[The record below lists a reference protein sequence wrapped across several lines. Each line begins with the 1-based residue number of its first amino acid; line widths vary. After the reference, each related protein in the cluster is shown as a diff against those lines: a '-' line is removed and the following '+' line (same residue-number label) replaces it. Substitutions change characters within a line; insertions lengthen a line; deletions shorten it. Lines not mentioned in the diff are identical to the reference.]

1 MAELQTPAPEA
12 AQPSAPAPVSNVT
25 KQNKQKKQQ
34 RKKLIKRIISLVLIL
49 ALVGGAVFGVYKLV
63 FAKPPVQ
70 YLEDVVQQGT
80 IQEKLEGYDADR
92 MYCIPLSDVY
102 YAEAVD
108 NRLYIYTEKNVYE
121 LKMKLYA
128 FEENYCSGEFFR
140 CSRTAVVNL
149 MRVSYLRPGLNGRLS
164 ARLTNGEDIIISSK
178 YVNAL
183 KARLQNE

>member
-1 MAELQTPAPEA
+1 MR
-12 AQPSAPAPVSNVT
+12 VT
-25 KQNKQKKQQ
+25 VE
-34 RKKLIKRIISLVLIL
+34 RIGREKEEQVLIQCHE
-49 ALVGGAVFGVYKLV
+49 VTESIREIERFVKLR
-63 FAKPPVQ
+63 
-70 YLEDVVQQGT
+70 
-80 IQEKLEGYDADR
+80 QEKLEGYDADR

-108 NRLYIYTEKNVYE
+108 NRLYIYTEKNGYE

-164 ARLTNGEDIIISSK
+164 ARLTNGEDIIISRK

>member
-1 MAELQTPAPEA
+1 MR
-12 AQPSAPAPVSNVT
+12 VT
-25 KQNKQKKQQ
+25 VE
-34 RKKLIKRIISLVLIL
+34 RIGREKEEQVLIQCHE
-49 ALVGGAVFGVYKLV
+49 VTESIREIERFVKLR
-63 FAKPPVQ
+63 
-70 YLEDVVQQGT
+70 
-80 IQEKLEGYDADR
+80 QEKLEGYDADR

-108 NRLYIYTEKNVYE
+108 NLLYIYTEKNVYE

-164 ARLTNGEDIIISSK
+164 ARLTNGEDIIISRK

>member
-1 MAELQTPAPEA
+1 MTESIREIERF
-12 AQPSAPAPVSNVT
+12 V
-25 KQNKQKKQQ
+25 
-34 RKKLIKRIISLVLIL
+34 KLR
-49 ALVGGAVFGVYKLV
+49 
-63 FAKPPVQ
+63 
-70 YLEDVVQQGT
+70 
-80 IQEKLEGYDADR
+80 QEKLEGYDTDR

-121 LKMKLYA
+121 LKLKLYT

-164 ARLTNGEDIIISSK
+164 ARLTNGEDIIISRK

>member
-1 MAELQTPAPEA
+1 MR
-12 AQPSAPAPVSNVT
+12 VT
-25 KQNKQKKQQ
+25 VE
-34 RKKLIKRIISLVLIL
+34 RIGREKEEQVLIQCHE
-49 ALVGGAVFGVYKLV
+49 VTESIREIERFVKLR
-63 FAKPPVQ
+63 
-70 YLEDVVQQGT
+70 
-80 IQEKLEGYDADR
+80 QEKLEGYDADR

-164 ARLTNGEDIIISSK
+164 ARLTNGEDIIISRK

-183 KARLQNE
+183 KARLKNE

>member
-1 MAELQTPAPEA
+1 MR
-12 AQPSAPAPVSNVT
+12 VT
-25 KQNKQKKQQ
+25 VEQIGREKEEQ
-34 RKKLIKRIISLVLIL
+34 VLIQCHE
-49 ALVGGAVFGVYKLV
+49 VTESIREIERFVKLR
-63 FAKPPVQ
+63 
-70 YLEDVVQQGT
+70 
-80 IQEKLEGYDADR
+80 QEKLEGYDADR

-102 YAEAVD
+102 YVEAVD

-164 ARLTNGEDIIISSK
+164 ARLTNGEDIIISRK

>member
-1 MAELQTPAPEA
+1 ME
-12 AQPSAPAPVSNVT
+12 
-25 KQNKQKKQQ
+25 
-34 RKKLIKRIISLVLIL
+34 RIGREKEEQVLIQCHE
-49 ALVGGAVFGVYKLV
+49 VTESIREIERFVKLR
-63 FAKPPVQ
+63 
-70 YLEDVVQQGT
+70 
-80 IQEKLEGYDADR
+80 QEKLEGYDADR

-164 ARLTNGEDIIISSK
+164 ARLTNGEDIIISRK

>member
-1 MAELQTPAPEA
+1 MR
-12 AQPSAPAPVSNVT
+12 VT
-25 KQNKQKKQQ
+25 VE
-34 RKKLIKRIISLVLIL
+34 RIGREKEDQVLIQCHE
-49 ALVGGAVFGVYKLV
+49 VTESIREIERFVKLR
-63 FAKPPVQ
+63 
-70 YLEDVVQQGT
+70 
-80 IQEKLEGYDADR
+80 QEKLEGYDADR

-164 ARLTNGEDIIISSK
+164 ARLTNGEDIIISRK

>member
-1 MAELQTPAPEA
+1 MR
-12 AQPSAPAPVSNVT
+12 VT
-25 KQNKQKKQQ
+25 VE
-34 RKKLIKRIISLVLIL
+34 RIGREKEEQVLIQCHE
-49 ALVGGAVFGVYKLV
+49 VTESIREIERFVKLR
-63 FAKPPVQ
+63 
-70 YLEDVVQQGT
+70 
-80 IQEKLEGYDADR
+80 QEKLEGYDADR

-149 MRVSYLRPGLNGRLS
+149 MRVSYLGPGLNGRLS
-164 ARLTNGEDIIISSK
+164 ARLTNGEDIIISRK

>member
-1 MAELQTPAPEA
+1 MR
-12 AQPSAPAPVSNVT
+12 VT
-25 KQNKQKKQQ
+25 VEQIGREKEEQ
-34 RKKLIKRIISLVLIL
+34 VLIQCHE
-49 ALVGGAVFGVYKLV
+49 VTESIREIERFVKLR
-63 FAKPPVQ
+63 
-70 YLEDVVQQGT
+70 
-80 IQEKLEGYDADR
+80 QEKLEGYDADR

-121 LKMKLYA
+121 LKMKLYT

-164 ARLTNGEDIIISSK
+164 ARLTNGEEIIISRK

>member
-1 MAELQTPAPEA
+1 MR
-12 AQPSAPAPVSNVT
+12 VT
-25 KQNKQKKQQ
+25 VE
-34 RKKLIKRIISLVLIL
+34 RIGREKEEQVLIQCYE
-49 ALVGGAVFGVYKLV
+49 VTESIREIERFVKLR
-63 FAKPPVQ
+63 
-70 YLEDVVQQGT
+70 
-80 IQEKLEGYDADR
+80 QEKLEGYDADR

-164 ARLTNGEDIIISSK
+164 ARLTNGEDIIISRK

>member
-1 MAELQTPAPEA
+1 MR
-12 AQPSAPAPVSNVT
+12 VT
-25 KQNKQKKQQ
+25 VE
-34 RKKLIKRIISLVLIL
+34 RIGREKEEQVLIQCHE
-49 ALVGGAVFGVYKLV
+49 VTESIREIERFVKLR
-63 FAKPPVQ
+63 
-70 YLEDVVQQGT
+70 
-80 IQEKLEGYDADR
+80 QEKLEGYDADR

-164 ARLTNGEDIIISSK
+164 ARLTNGEDIIISRK

>member
-1 MAELQTPAPEA
+1 MR
-12 AQPSAPAPVSNVT
+12 VT
-25 KQNKQKKQQ
+25 VE
-34 RKKLIKRIISLVLIL
+34 RIGREKEEQVLIQCHD
-49 ALVGGAVFGVYKLV
+49 VTESIREIERFVKLR
-63 FAKPPVQ
+63 
-70 YLEDVVQQGT
+70 
-80 IQEKLEGYDADR
+80 QEKLEGYDADR

-164 ARLTNGEDIIISSK
+164 ARLTNGEDIIISRK

>member
-1 MAELQTPAPEA
+1 MR
-12 AQPSAPAPVSNVT
+12 VT
-25 KQNKQKKQQ
+25 VE
-34 RKKLIKRIISLVLIL
+34 RIGREKEEQVLIQCHE
-49 ALVGGAVFGVYKLV
+49 VTESIREIERFVKLR
-63 FAKPPVQ
+63 
-70 YLEDVVQQGT
+70 
-80 IQEKLEGYDADR
+80 QEKLEGYDTDR
-92 MYCIPLSDVY
+92 IYCIPLSDVY
-102 YAEAVD
+102 YAETVD

-121 LKMKLYA
+121 LKMKLYT

-164 ARLTNGEDIIISSK
+164 ARLTNGEDIIISRK

>member
-1 MAELQTPAPEA
+1 MR
-12 AQPSAPAPVSNVT
+12 VT
-25 KQNKQKKQQ
+25 VE
-34 RKKLIKRIISLVLIL
+34 RIGREKEEQVLIQCHE
-49 ALVGGAVFGVYKLV
+49 VTESIREIERFVKLR
-63 FAKPPVQ
+63 
-70 YLEDVVQQGT
+70 
-80 IQEKLEGYDADR
+80 QEKLEGYDADR

-102 YAEAVD
+102 YAETVD

-164 ARLTNGEDIIISSK
+164 ARLTNGEDIIISRK

>member
-1 MAELQTPAPEA
+1 MR
-12 AQPSAPAPVSNVT
+12 VT
-25 KQNKQKKQQ
+25 VEQIGREKEEQ
-34 RKKLIKRIISLVLIL
+34 VLIQCHE
-49 ALVGGAVFGVYKLV
+49 VTESIREIERFVKLR
-63 FAKPPVQ
+63 
-70 YLEDVVQQGT
+70 
-80 IQEKLEGYDADR
+80 QEKLEGYDADR

-121 LKMKLYA
+121 LKMKLYT
-128 FEENYCSGEFFR
+128 FEENYCSGEFLR

-164 ARLTNGEDIIISSK
+164 ARLTNGEDIIISRK

>member
-1 MAELQTPAPEA
+1 MR
-12 AQPSAPAPVSNVT
+12 VT
-25 KQNKQKKQQ
+25 VEQIGREKEEQ
-34 RKKLIKRIISLVLIL
+34 VLIQCHE
-49 ALVGGAVFGVYKLV
+49 VTESIREIERFVKLR
-63 FAKPPVQ
+63 
-70 YLEDVVQQGT
+70 
-80 IQEKLEGYDADR
+80 QEKLEGYDADR

-164 ARLTNGEDIIISSK
+164 ARLTNGEDIIISRK

>member
-1 MAELQTPAPEA
+1 MR
-12 AQPSAPAPVSNVT
+12 VT
-25 KQNKQKKQQ
+25 VEQIGREKEEQ
-34 RKKLIKRIISLVLIL
+34 VLIQCHE
-49 ALVGGAVFGVYKLV
+49 VTESVREIERFVKLR
-63 FAKPPVQ
+63 
-70 YLEDVVQQGT
+70 
-80 IQEKLEGYDADR
+80 QEKLEGYDAGR

-128 FEENYCSGEFFR
+128 FEENYCYGEFFR
-140 CSRTAVVNL
+140 CSRTVVVNL

-164 ARLTNGEDIIISSK
+164 ARLTNGEDIIISRK

>member
-1 MAELQTPAPEA
+1 MR
-12 AQPSAPAPVSNVT
+12 VT
-25 KQNKQKKQQ
+25 VE
-34 RKKLIKRIISLVLIL
+34 RIGREKEEQVLIQCHE
-49 ALVGGAVFGVYKLV
+49 VTESIREIERFVKLR
-63 FAKPPVQ
+63 
-70 YLEDVVQQGT
+70 
-80 IQEKLEGYDADR
+80 QEKLEGYDADR

-149 MRVSYLRPGLNGRLS
+149 MRGSYLRPGLNGRLS
-164 ARLTNGEDIIISSK
+164 ARLTNGEDIIISRK

>member
-1 MAELQTPAPEA
+1 MR
-12 AQPSAPAPVSNVT
+12 VT
-25 KQNKQKKQQ
+25 VE
-34 RKKLIKRIISLVLIL
+34 RIGREKEEQVLIQCL
-49 ALVGGAVFGVYKLV
+49 EVTESIREIERFVKLR
-63 FAKPPVQ
+63 
-70 YLEDVVQQGT
+70 
-80 IQEKLEGYDADR
+80 QEKLEGYDADR

-164 ARLTNGEDIIISSK
+164 ARLTNGEDIIISRK

>member
-1 MAELQTPAPEA
+1 MR
-12 AQPSAPAPVSNVT
+12 VT
-25 KQNKQKKQQ
+25 VE
-34 RKKLIKRIISLVLIL
+34 RIGRDKEEQVLIQCHE
-49 ALVGGAVFGVYKLV
+49 VTESIREIERFVKLR
-63 FAKPPVQ
+63 
-70 YLEDVVQQGT
+70 
-80 IQEKLEGYDADR
+80 QEKLEGYDADR

-164 ARLTNGEDIIISSK
+164 ARLTNGEDIIISRK